1 MIRHDGRINGSP
13 STRRDIRSVDLTPH
27 LYKNV
32 RWEHVCRPCVRREID
47 RQEGHRK
54 ENQRKI
60 TVRELKNLSNVKPK
74 YEYAGFDNYYISK
87 ERLNNR
93 PNAKM
98 IYSQEEIR
106 NINRV
111 HGIVKEWAHNFKES
125 KRSGKFIT
133 LLGNPGT
140 GKTHLACAAIN
151 HVIEKECRKCLIMNV
166 QTIFMNI
173 KQIYSQKG
181 NELAL
186 LEKMANL
193 DLLVI
198 EEVGIQKDSDWEFEK
213 LNWIISERVDR
224 LNPTIVISNLD
235 AEDFQGVIG
244 SRMWDRLCGEDNETL
259 MFDWRSFR

>member
-1 MIRHDGRINGSP
+1 MN
-13 STRRDIRSVDLTPH
+13 IRSVDLTPQ

-32 RWEHVCRPCVRREID
+32 RWEHVCRPCIQREID
-47 RQEGHRK
+47 GKDAERRS
-54 ENQRKI
+54 NQRKI
-60 TVRELKNLSNVKPK
+60 TVRDLKWASNVKPK
-74 YEYAGFDNYYISK
+74 YEHATFGNYLTTD
-87 ERLNNR
+87 ENLNNR
-93 PNAKM
+93 PNARM
-98 IYSQEEIR
+98 IYNQDEIKS
-106 NINRV
+106 IKRV
-111 HGIVKEWAHNFKES
+111 HGIVKDWAYNFKES
-125 KRSGKFIT
+125 KKSGKFVT
-133 LLGNPGT
+133 FLGNPGT
-140 GKTHLACAAIN
+140 GKTHLACASIN
-151 HVIEKECRKCLIMNV
+151 HVIENECRKCLIMSV

-235 AEDFQGVIG
+235 ASDFEDVVG